1 MCGEYVII
9 DVDLQFC
16 YNDNLCIMNFEKK
29 EESKCISFYQELFRI
44 KNRVF

>member
-29 EESKCISFYQELFRI
+29 KKVS
-44 KNRVF
+44 V